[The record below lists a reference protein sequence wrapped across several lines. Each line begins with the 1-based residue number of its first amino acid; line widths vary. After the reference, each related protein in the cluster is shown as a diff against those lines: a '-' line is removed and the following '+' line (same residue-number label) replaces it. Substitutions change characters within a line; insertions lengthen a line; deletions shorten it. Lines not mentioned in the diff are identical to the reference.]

1 MSSYQPIDND
11 SQSWSSH
18 DVLFGGS
25 TDQVN
30 LPTYLPALLARA
42 PFCVFKNIRP
52 LIAPTLFVATEG
64 TTHV

>member
-30 LPTYLPALLARA
+30 PTYQPTLLARA
-42 PFCVFKNIRP
+42 PFLFVQNIKP
-52 LIAPTLFVATEG
+52 LIAPTLFVTAEG
-64 TTHV
+64 NTHL